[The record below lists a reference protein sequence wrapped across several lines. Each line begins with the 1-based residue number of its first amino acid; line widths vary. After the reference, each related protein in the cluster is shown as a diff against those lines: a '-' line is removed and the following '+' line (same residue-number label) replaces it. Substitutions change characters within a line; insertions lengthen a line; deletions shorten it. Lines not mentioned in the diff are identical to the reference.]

1 MSRLELYSEP
11 INLSSEEAFARL
23 VGRPPLVFL
32 DSATIGSTEESY
44 SLLALAPLQTVTE
57 FSEWQRIA
65 SRRQESLVHQSG
77 DSEDWPFCGGWM
89 GSLAYEFYAPL
100 IPQVASRAT
109 DYPLLQFGFFD
120 SFLIFAHRQRKA
132 WIASLGLS
140 QVDAVSDRQLALE
153 RIKGIQSKLEKR
165 VRPEASPLRPQSEAR
180 PLSASPLRARISF
193 EQYGEDLA
201 RIQQYIR
208 AGDCYQVS
216 YTQRFSGRTPLGAA
230 ELYQRLR
237 RESPAPMAAYL
248 DWGLSQILSAS
259 PETFFAIRGRTV
271 STYPI
276 KGTRRRS
283 ANEEED
289 KRLRAELLDS
299 TKDRAELLMITDL
312 ERNDLGRVC
321 VPGTVTTKQLVA
333 LQTLEQ
339 VHHLYSVIEGKL
351 KESTTPWDVLAA
363 CFPGGSIT
371 GAPKIRA
378 MQIIR
383 ELEAHARE
391 VYTGAI
397 GYLSVNGAC
406 HFSIPIRTL
415 LYRGGELTAYAG
427 GGIVADSEA
436 ESEYEECFIK
446 LKGIQ
451 KALG

>member
-11 INLSSEEAFARL
+11 LSLSSEEAFARL
-23 VGRPPLVFL
+23 AGNTPLVFL
-32 DSATIGSTEESY
+32 DSATVGSTEESY
-44 SLLALAPLQTVTE
+44 SFLALAPLQTVTE
-57 FSEWQRIA
+57 VSEWQRIA
-65 SRRQESLVHQSG
+65 SRRQEPLIHRSS
-77 DSEDWPFCGGWM
+77 DSEGWPFCGGWM
-89 GSLAYEFYAPL
+89 GSLAYEFYASL
-100 IPQVASRAT
+100 IPQVESRAT
-109 DYPLLQFGFFD
+109 DYPSLQFGFFD
-120 SFLIFAHRQRKA
+120 SFLIFAHQQQRA

-140 QVDAVSDRQLALE
+140 QVDAVSDRHLAME

-165 VRPEASPLRPQSEAR
+165 ARPEVSSLAASPLQVGISYQQYC
-180 PLSASPLRARISF
+180 SAVAK
-193 EQYGEDLA
+193 
-201 RIQQYIR
+201 IQQYIR
-208 AGDCYQVS
+208 AGDCYQVN
-216 YTQRFSGRTPLGAA
+216 YTQRFTGQTPLGAA

-248 DWGLSQILSAS
+248 DWGESQILSAS

-283 ANEEED
+283 SNEAED
-289 KRLRAELLDS
+289 IRLQAELLDS

-321 VPGTVTTKQLVA
+321 VPGTVATKQLVA

-339 VHHLYSVIEGKL
+339 VHHLYSVIEGQL
-351 KESTTPWDVLAA
+351 RESTTPWDVLAA

-383 ELEAHARE
+383 ELEEHARE

-397 GYLSVNGAC
+397 GYLSVDGAC
-406 HFSIPIRTL
+406 QFSIPIRTL
-415 LYRGGELTAYAG
+415 LYRRGELTAYAG
-427 GGIVADSEA
+427 GGIVADSEVEA
-436 ESEYEECFIK
+436 EYEECFVK

-451 KALG
+451 KALA